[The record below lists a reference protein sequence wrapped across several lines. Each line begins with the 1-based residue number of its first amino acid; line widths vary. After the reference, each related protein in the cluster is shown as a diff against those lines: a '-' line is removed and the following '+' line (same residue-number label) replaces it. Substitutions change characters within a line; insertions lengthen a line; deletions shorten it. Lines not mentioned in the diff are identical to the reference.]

1 MYKNY
6 KTILLY
12 LGLSLG
18 AAGALGA
25 EPPAPPANPRAHELL
40 AMLIGINS
48 THSHGSTEAARALK
62 AALERGG
69 FPAEDIELILP
80 APDKGNL
87 LVRLKGSG
95 RGRPLLFLSHLDVV
109 EARPEDW
116 SVPPFELTEKDGYFY
131 GRGTQDVKGDAA
143 AAAANLIRLHAE
155 HYVPDRDLYFAFTS
169 DEEAGGTLNGAEW
182 LMTHRPDLRHVEY
195 VVNFDAGG
203 GDSEHGRPLLFRLQT
218 SEKVYATFALEATSP
233 GGHSSQPTPDNAI
246 YRLAHGL
253 IRIEAAPFPIH
264 ITDTVRGYFEAMAA
278 TDAEHA
284 ADMQAVAKS
293 GDAAAA
299 QRLAQDPAFNALVRT
314 TCVATEL
321 AAGHAENALPQRARA
336 TIQCRL
342 IPGESADAVNA
353 TLTRVVA
360 DPSLKLSVSGTVTPS
375 PESPQNPALLAAV
388 RTVSGQLWPGVPVA
402 PSMDAGADDSIYPRN
417 LGIPS
422 YGISGLFTDLD
433 DVRAHGRDERMRVRE
448 FDADVEFQ
456 YRLFKLLGRTP

>member
-1 MYKNY
+1 MYKKY
-6 KTILLY
+6 KNILIISALT
-12 LGLSLG
+12 L
-18 AAGALGA
+18 AATCAFGA
-25 EPPAPPANPRAHELL
+25 EPAAPPVNPRARELL

-87 LVRLKGSG
+87 LVRLRGSAH
-95 RGRPLLFLSHLDVV
+95 GRPLLFLSHLDVV

-116 SVPPFELTEKDGYFY
+116 SVPPFQLTEKDGYFY

-155 HYVPDRDLYFAFTS
+155 HYTPDRDLYFAFTS
-169 DEEAGGTLNGAEW
+169 DEEAGGTLDGVEW
-182 LMTHRPDLRHVEY
+182 LMAHRPELHQVDY

-203 GDSEHGRPLLFRLQT
+203 GDAEHGRPLLFRVQT
-218 SEKVYATFALEATSP
+218 SEKVYATFTLEATSP
-233 GGHSSQPTPDNAI
+233 GGHSSLPTPDNAI

-264 ITDTVRGYFEAMAA
+264 LTDTARGYFAA
-278 TDAEHA
+278 LATTDSAHA

-293 GDAAAA
+293 GDVAAA
-299 QRLAQDPAFNALVRT
+299 QRLAQEPQFNALVRT
-314 TCVATEL
+314 TCVATEVT
-321 AAGHAENALPQRARA
+321 AGHAENALPQRARA

-342 IPGESADAVNA
+342 IPGESSDAVREA
-353 TLTRVVA
+353 LTRVVA
-360 DPSLKLSVSGTVTPS
+360 DPALTLRASGKVVAS
-375 PESPQNPALLAAV
+375 PESPLNATLFSTV
-388 RTVSGQLWPGVPVA
+388 RTVAGELWPGAAVA
-402 PSMDAGADDSIYPRN
+402 PSMDAGADDSVYTRN
-417 LGIPS
+417 AGIAS
-422 YGISGLFTDLD
+422 YGVSGLFADLD
-433 DVRAHGRDERMRVRE
+433 GQRAHGRDERMRISE

-456 YRLFKLLGRTP
+456 YRFFKLIGRTP